1 MATKLTTK
9 TAEVIHLG
17 ATTKTI
23 IQDAETQNLATEH
36 KVENNDKSGNNNHN
50 GNNDNNSNNT
60 KNSYDIV
67 ETDNEPETYPFV
79 KRPTKSELGRMNS
92 LDYAGNKNV
101 VEGLMDIALLSANA
115 NQLRFL
121 LTYNNKAPTFYISLG
136 LVSASLVLQVV
147 VGLALIFKRHMK
159 KNDRRYIYI
168 KELLIFGIF
177 IITVVNVLIAAFTT
191 TESDDKP

>member
-1 MATKLTTK
+1 MATKLTAK

-23 IQDAETQNLATEH
+23 IQDAETQNLPTEH
-36 KVENNDKSGNNNHN
+36 KVDNNDKSGNNDHN

-67 ETDNEPETYPFV
+67 ETYNEPETYPFV

-136 LVSASLVLQVV
+136 LVSVSLVLQVV
-147 VGLALIFKRHMK
+147 VGLALIVKRHMK

>member
-1 MATKLTTK
+1 MDTKLTAK

-23 IQDAETQNLATEH
+23 FQDAETQNLATEH
-36 KVENNDKSGNNNHN
+36 KIDNNDKSGNNA
-50 GNNDNNSNNT
+50 NNDNNSNNS
-60 KNSYDIV
+60 NNGYDIV
-67 ETDNEPETYPFV
+67 ETDNEPEAYPIV

-136 LVSASLVLQVV
+136 LVSVSLVLQVV